1 MPLSPLRTAQEPCSQ
16 GSHGKRGAVELHPIG
31 EGTHRMRAFAQQ
43 IPVERQDKV
52 IVEGL
57 GRAVAG
63 GGVALPQAVSDNM
76 DNPGDDPPVINPGD
90 ATHLGRKQWP
100 QTGELSLG
108 KPEMVVSHDNLPC
121 IWAD

>member
-1 MPLSPLRTAQEPCSQ
+1 
-16 GSHGKRGAVELHPIG
+16 
-31 EGTHRMRAFAQQ
+31 MRAFAQQ
-43 IPVERQDKV
+43 IPVERQDKA

-63 GGVALPQAVSDNM
+63 VASPQAVSDNM

-90 ATHLGRKQWP
+90 AAHLGRKQRP

-108 KPEMVVSHDNLPC
+108 KPEMVASPDNLPC